1 MMSWV
6 VCRFSITGLKIR
18 VFCRAGST
26 RHKWVIKAFV
36 LLENIPPTMTSRL
49 QADEGEND
57 MAGSPPWN
65 ISPGCGRYIKKK
77 EKCQSGFLFR
87 YIKNRPAFHSCR
99 ELLFQSGTGVIFFG
113 YLYFRVGIG
122 VFLIFPGAAQRAQCV
137 PGRVVEG
144 MARGLMQNQV
154 GIDPGLLVRLMRVT
168 DIPTCRLKDAFQAAK
183 QREWQDNPAKV
194 GVPEVTS

>member
-1 MMSWV
+1 M
-6 VCRFSITGLKIR
+6 SITGLKIR

-26 RHKWVIKAFV
+26 RHKWVIKVFV

-57 MAGSPPWN
+57 MTGSPPGN
-65 ISPGCGRYIKKK
+65 ISPRCGRYIKKK

-122 VFLIFPGAAQRAQCV
+122 VFFDLSWCCPTCSVCPRTCGRRDGAWSDAESGWDRSRFACV
-137 PGRVVEG
+137 PDARHGHPDVSAPGR
-144 MARGLMQNQV
+144 
-154 GIDPGLLVRLMRVT
+154 IPGGE
-168 DIPTCRLKDAFQAAK
+168 AA
-183 QREWQDNPAKV
+183 
-194 GVPEVTS
+194 